1 MRGPRATQIANMT
14 VKRVKYVREEGAI
27 LHDMILQQGA
37 QVLDP
42 MGRKEKGVCF
52 RAQVVEGCVGRC
64 EDGDA
69 LIGVFERRG
78 EAGLEE
84 G

>member
-1 MRGPRATQIANMT
+1 
-14 VKRVKYVREEGAI
+14 
-27 LHDMILQQGA
+27 
-37 QVLDP
+37 

-52 RAQVVEGCVGRC
+52 RAQVVEGRVGRC